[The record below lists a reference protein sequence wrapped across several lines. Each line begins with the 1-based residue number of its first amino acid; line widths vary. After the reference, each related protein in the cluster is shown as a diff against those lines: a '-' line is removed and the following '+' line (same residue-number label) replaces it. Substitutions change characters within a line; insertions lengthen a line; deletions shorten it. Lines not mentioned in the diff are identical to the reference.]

1 MTVEERDAQITETNQ
16 RILNC
21 CTELIRKLAADP
33 EAHIMDVVLY
43 MRDTCIGRSTQIR
56 EKQRELRNACER
68 FEGRRADALA

>member
-33 EAHIMDVVLY
+33 EVHIMDVVLY
-43 MRDTCIGRSTQIR
+43 MRDTCIGRSAQIR
-56 EKQRELRNACER
+56 EKHRELRDMCDR
-68 FEGRRADALA
+68 FDRREKDALA

>member
-1 MTVEERDAQITETNQ
+1 MTMEERNAQIAETNQ

-56 EKQRELRNACER
+56 EKRRDLRNACEQ
-68 FEGRRADALA
+68 FEGRSADALA